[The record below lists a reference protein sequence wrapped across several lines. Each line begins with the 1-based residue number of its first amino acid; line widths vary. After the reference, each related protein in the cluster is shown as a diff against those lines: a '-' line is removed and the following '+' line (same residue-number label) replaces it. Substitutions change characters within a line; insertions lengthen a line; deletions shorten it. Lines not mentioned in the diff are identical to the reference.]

1 MDDWDELTDE
11 EDRVYRDHVI
21 GLALKHNSVTGRWV
35 AYFSKA
41 DVTKAWEQ
49 VLGAPGVV
57 HEDLGPGED
66 QQSLG
71 FRACY
76 SFLANSSGLSKKN
89 VNNRPIVLGF

>member
-49 VLGAPGVV
+49 VLGWKS
-57 HEDLGPGED
+57 EDD
-66 QQSLG
+66 YTKK
-71 FRACY
+71 R
-76 SFLANSSGLSKKN
+76 LSALYK
-89 VNNRPIVLGF
+89 